1 MGAIKN
7 NFLDFAELAEVSDI
21 QIPTYGLRVLWG
33 IDSEGD
39 FTLCS
44 NHVGSIEGI
53 TLIGLLETLKVRL
66 LEA

>member
-1 MGAIKN
+1 MGQMKN
-7 NFLDFAELAEVSDI
+7 GFLNFADLAEASDI

-33 IDSEGD
+33 IDSDGD

-44 NHVGSIEGI
+44 NHVGTIEGI
-53 TLIGLLETLKVRL
+53 TLVGLLETLKVRL